1 LSISALCHLV
11 KSCEELADEIN
22 KLREE
27 FELKYQRRPTADEL
41 HMLKLAE
48 QLLREQA
55 AKMTKHLK

>member
-1 LSISALCHLV
+1 V
-11 KSCEELADEIN
+11 KNYEELADEIN

>member
-1 LSISALCHLV
+1 MSISALCHLV
-11 KSCEELADEIN
+11 KNYEELADEIN

>member
-11 KSCEELADEIN
+11 KSYEELADEIN